1 MGAATGESSCPAPA
15 RADGYA
21 RRTPEDTLLFAL
33 VREHWPRFLE
43 RAEEQGGLPR
53 FVVRE

>member
-33 VREHWPRFLE
+33 VREHCPRFLE

>member
-1 MGAATGESSCPAPA
+1 M
-15 RADGYA
+15 
-21 RRTPEDTLLFAL
+21 LFAL

-43 RAEEQGGLPR
+43 RAEAQGGLPR